1 MTLSAQIGGGNM
13 SENIR
18 NGFVSWIH
26 SKGYGFAECDDDEIE
41 DSFIPPNLIE
51 KHGLSAN
58 DEIRYI
64 VGKSRGKDA
73 VLEILS
79 INNSVVITKKKI
91 SSDSPKKIKGTI
103 ARIAKSGNGVVD
115 IHDYSDSVLCGKK
128 SVKKHS
134 LSSGDVIEFS
144 YRNLDTNPHF
154 DYVVEKI
161 FSINDELIREKVP
174 SKIVKAVKKLF
185 FKPQKKLTKLF
196 L

>member
-1 MTLSAQIGGGNM
+1 MTLLARRGGENM

-51 KHGLSAN
+51 KHELSTN

-79 INNSVVITKKKI
+79 INNSAVITKKKI

-103 ARIAKSGNGVVD
+103 ARIANSGNGVVD
-115 IHDYSDSVLCGKK
+115 IHDYSDSVL
-128 SVKKHS
+128 
-134 LSSGDVIEFS
+134 
-144 YRNLDTNPHF
+144 
-154 DYVVEKI
+154 
-161 FSINDELIREKVP
+161 
-174 SKIVKAVKKLF
+174 
-185 FKPQKKLTKLF
+185 
-196 L
+196 

>member
-1 MTLSAQIGGGNM
+1 MTLSARRGGGNI

-51 KHGLSAN
+51 KHELSAN

-79 INNSVVITKKKI
+79 INNSVVITKEKI
-91 SSDSPKKIKGTI
+91 IYILVCTRYKNFMLTSFKLRVYQPVGTI
-103 ARIAKSGNGVVD
+103 TKFFN
-115 IHDYSDSVLCGKK
+115 
-128 SVKKHS
+128 
-134 LSSGDVIEFS
+134 
-144 YRNLDTNPHF
+144 
-154 DYVVEKI
+154 
-161 FSINDELIREKVP
+161 FSI
-174 SKIVKAVKKLF
+174 
-185 FKPQKKLTKLF
+185 
-196 L
+196 